1 MKCLLRRFPFFVCAA
16 LCVALPAPRAALA
29 QAHDSWRLAT
39 PAELAAALP
48 SRAPVVKE
56 RIETEMSTASGI
68 VDRQGKMIAGVVMI
82 TAGYSADGKYSHYM
96 LVQAP
101 ITAGNVTMVPGTYVF
116 GWKRVDAGLDIT
128 FYDAVTGSSLGSS
141 VATLLPSGIR
151 VASFRMWL
159 PTDRSVLQIG
169 RFGLPYH
176 LGISGNNG
184 RHK

>member
-1 MKCLLRRFPFFVCAA
+1 VSLSRRSFSILFCAA
-16 LCVALPAPRAALA
+16 LLAVPHARAE
-29 QAHDSWRLAT
+29 QRDSWRMAT

-68 VDRQGKMIAGVVMI
+68 IDRHGKMIAGVVMI

-101 ITAGNVTMVPGTYVF
+101 MTAGNVALPPGTYVF
-116 GWKRVDAGLDIT
+116 GWKRVDAGLAIT
-128 FYDAVTGSSLGSS
+128 FYDALTGAAIGSSI
-141 VATLLPSGIR
+141 AALLPTGVR

-159 PTDRSVLQIG
+159 PTERSVLQIG
-169 RFGLPYH
+169 RFGLPYR
-176 LGISGNNG
+176 LGAAGESTGNG
-184 RHK
+184 K

>member
-1 MKCLLRRFPFFVCAA
+1 VTRRSRYFFVVLLFCA
-16 LCVALPAPRAALA
+16 LFLPAMSVMAE
-29 QAHDSWRLAT
+29 AHEVWRPAT

-68 VDRQGKMIAGVVMI
+68 VDRQGRIIAGVVMI

-101 ITAGNVTMVPGTYVF
+101 MTAGGVALPPGTYVF

-128 FYDAVTGSSLGSS
+128 FYEASTGAPIGS
-141 VATLLPSGIR
+141 AIAPLLPTGIR

-159 PTDRSVLQIG
+159 PTERSVLQIG
-169 RFGLPYH
+169 RFGLPYQ
-176 LGISGNNG
+176 LGILSGS

>member
-1 MKCLLRRFPFFVCAA
+1 M
-16 LCVALPAPRAALA
+16 
-29 QAHDSWRLAT
+29 AT

-68 VDRQGKMIAGVVMI
+68 IDRRGRIIAGVVMI

-101 ITAGNVTMVPGTYVF
+101 VTAGDVALVPGTYVF

-128 FYDAVTGSSLGSS
+128 FYDASSGTPIGSS
-141 VATLLPSGIR
+141 VAALLPPGVR
-151 VASFRMWL
+151 VASFHIWL
-159 PTDRSVLQIG
+159 PTERSVLQIG
-169 RFGLPYH
+169 RFGLAYRM
-176 LGISGNNG
+176 GVASGAT
-184 RHK
+184 RQR

>member
-1 MKCLLRRFPFFVCAA
+1 VKFSLKRFPVLLCSALSLALLMPCAT
-16 LCVALPAPRAALA
+16 RA
-29 QAHDSWRLAT
+29 QAHDSWHLAT

-48 SRAPVVKE
+48 SRAPVVRE

-101 ITAGNVTMVPGTYVF
+101 ITAGNVAMVPGTYVF

-128 FYDAVTGSSLGSS
+128 FYDAMTGSPIGSA

-159 PTDRSVLQIG
+159 PTERSVLQIG

-176 LGISGNNG
+176 LGVAGDTS

>member
-1 MKCLLRRFPFFVCAA
+1 VISFLRRFRALMIVICLGWVMTAAACAQSRD
-16 LCVALPAPRAALA
+16 V
-29 QAHDSWRLAT
+29 WRLAT
-39 PAELAAALP
+39 TAELAAALP

-68 VDRQGKMIAGVVMI
+68 VDRNGRVIAGVVMI

-101 ITAGNVTMVPGTYVF
+101 MTAGSVSLAPGKYVF
-116 GWKRVDAGLDIT
+116 GWKRIDAGLDIT
-128 FYDAVTGSSLGSS
+128 FYDAVTGAPIGSS
-141 VATLLPSGIR
+141 VAALLPTGIR

-169 RFGLPYH
+169 RFGLPYR
-176 LGISGNNG
+176 LGITGG
-184 RHK
+184 AWHR

>member
-1 MKCLLRRFPFFVCAA
+1 MVCTLLCLVWMT
-16 LCVALPAPRAALA
+16 PAT
-29 QAHDSWRLAT
+29 AHGQGRDSWRLAT

-68 VDRQGKMIAGVVMI
+68 VNRQGKIIAGVVMI

-101 ITAGNVTMVPGTYVF
+101 MTAGTVALVPGTYVF
-116 GWKRVDAGLDIT
+116 GWKRVEAGLDIT
-128 FYDAVTGSSLGSS
+128 FYDATSGLPIGSSL
-141 VATLLPSGIR
+141 ATLLPTGIR

-159 PTDRSVLQIG
+159 PADRSVLQIG
-169 RFGLPYH
+169 RFGLPYR
-176 LGISGNNG
+176 LGATSGME
-184 RHK
+184 HSH

>member
-1 MKCLLRRFPFFVCAA
+1 MLLCAV
-16 LCVALPAPRAALA
+16 LLVATGA
-29 QAHDSWRLAT
+29 QAQQHESWRMAT

-56 RIETEMSTASGI
+56 RIETEMSSASGVI
-68 VDRQGKMIAGVVMI
+68 DGNGKMIAGVVMI

-101 ITAGNVTMVPGTYVF
+101 MTAGNVALAPGTYVF

-128 FYDAVTGSSLGSS
+128 FYDAMTGAPIGSSI
-141 VATLLPSGIR
+141 AALLPEGIR

-159 PTDRSVLQIG
+159 PTERSVLQIG
-169 RFGLPYH
+169 RFGLPYRM
-176 LGISGNNG
+176 GIAGAAPG
-184 RHK
+184 QPR

>member
-1 MKCLLRRFPFFVCAA
+1 MRSIRRLSSLACTLFCLAWI
-16 LCVALPAPRAALA
+16 LPAPA
-29 QAHDSWRLAT
+29 QVHDSWRMAT

-101 ITAGNVTMVPGTYVF
+101 MTAGSVALVPGTYVL
-116 GWKRVDAGLDIT
+116 GWKRIDAGLDIT
-128 FYDAVTGSSLGSS
+128 FYNATSGAPIGSSI
-141 VATLLPSGIR
+141 ATLLPTGIR
-151 VASFRMWL
+151 VASFRMW
-159 PTDRSVLQIG
+159 PPMDRSVLQIG
-169 RFGLPYH
+169 RFGLPYRLGLSSSAEH
-176 LGISGNNG
+176 L
-184 RHK
+184 R